1 MVKPHSCF
9 IKEVL
14 RFVIKGIS
22 KNLRNK
28 TKLKLYAEQLKDSY
42 EHLKKL
48 YDKLELQ
55 RAHLR
60 EVNQEL

>member
-55 RAHLR
+55 RAQLR